1 MPTKVAM
8 FVFNNTLTDARV
20 HREAETLAS
29 AGYDVR
35 IYAFLTP
42 GSSERQTW
50 TFGDSRYVVLRL
62 DQRSR
67 LARVWDAWWPR
78 RRRDKP
84 APEAELRLQLPPSRE
99 PQVPCAPPLAR
110 VLPATSPPERRRHH
124 AYIQRINQCWW
135 RAASRWK
142 PDVCHAHDLNALWAA
157 QATAMRCGAALVYDS
172 HEIWDQQA
180 YMAEQEQVDYWQWW
194 EARLAPSVDAW
205 VTVNRSLSE
214 FIGQRYECE
223 PLPLHNCPRLST
235 PAPASKGLLKQR
247 FEGRP
252 VALFSG
258 GFVPGR
264 GIEQMIA
271 AAILQKEVAIVIQG
285 FGDLLGPLQRLADEH
300 RSPVTFLGAV
310 PRGGV
315 VDVCAG
321 ADIGVQPTL
330 PDCLNSY
337 YCTPN
342 KVFDYMMAGLAI
354 AAGDIPEMRSLLTEC
369 GNGRLYDA
377 WSPDDLAAKLLALAN
392 PEVYRPMGEASRRA
406 AETCWNWEQ
415 ESLKLLDLYRRL
427 LQKRESRA
435 LRAKNW
441 VDPQSPVP
449 PRTVGAT

>member
-29 AGYDVR
+29 AGHDVR

-50 TFGDSRYVVLRL
+50 SFAGSRYEVQRL
-62 DQRSR
+62 DQRGR
-67 LARVWDAWWPR
+67 LARLWDRWWPR
-78 RRRDKP
+78 RHKEKP
-84 APEAELRLQLPPSRE
+84 APEAGLDLELPAERE
-99 PQVPCAPPLAR
+99 PQVPCPPPPPR
-110 VLPATSPPERRRHH
+110 TLPAASPPERRRHH
-124 AYIQRINQCWW
+124 RYIQRINECWW
-135 RAASRWK
+135 RAARSWK
-142 PDVCHAHDLNALWAA
+142 PDICHAHDLNALWAA
-157 QATAMRCGAALVYDS
+157 QATARSCGAALIYDS
-172 HEIWDQQA
+172 HEIWDHQA
-180 YMAEQEQVDYWQWW
+180 YMTEQEQVDHWLQW
-194 EARLAPSVDAW
+194 EARLAPSVDGW
-205 VTVNRSLSE
+205 VTVNRSLSS
-214 FIGQRYECE
+214 FIGERYGCE

-235 PAPASKGLLKQR
+235 PSPASKGLLKQR

-264 GIEQMIA
+264 GLEQMVA
-271 AAILQKEVAIVIQG
+271 AALLQKEVAIVIQG

-300 RSPVTFLGAV
+300 RSPVMFLGAV

-369 GNGRLYDA
+369 GNGELYDA
-377 WSPDDLAAKLLALAN
+377 WSPNDLAARLRALAD
-392 PEVYRPMGEASRRA
+392 PAVYGPMGEASRRA
-406 AETCWNWEQ
+406 AEKCWNWEK
-415 ESLKLLDLYRRL
+415 EGLKLLDLYRQV
-427 LQKRESRA
+427 LQQRESRS
-435 LRAKNW
+435 LRPKNW
-441 VDPQSPVP
+441 VDPRSPLP
-449 PRTVGAT
+449 PQTAGAR